1 MPRPRKGARLYL
13 RECAGRDRTWVIR
26 DGAKEIGT
34 GCGERDLRGAEEA
47 LAAYIGKRHKPDFG
61 DHAPASVLIAD
72 VIGLYAKDKASDG
85 PTRITA
91 GYHFAA
97 LLPFWGDKT
106 CADVSGEQC
115 RAYVSWRM
123 AGGTGRTVTAST
135 ARRELQTFAAAL
147 GYAYRERKVDR
158 PIPVTFPEQAPARD
172 RWLTRTEA
180 ARLLAG
186 ALGWQA
192 VAFDRLTREPALF
205 RRLHPPQY
213 HVARFILLGLG
224 TGTRHDAILK
234 LRRHANPAGGWID
247 LEKGLI
253 YRRGE
258 GQVETRKRR
267 TPVPMSRALAAH
279 ARRWRK
285 LTVIGPVKY
294 AGRLIKKERR
304 GFDRAKECAGLGDDV
319 VPHVLRHTYATW
331 AVLAG
336 VPLSRIAR
344 AMGASEK
351 MIEQVYGHR
360 EPEFL
365 RDVAEARSAHRRA
378 PRGSRV

>member
-13 RECAGRDRTWVIR
+13 RERDGREGTWVIR
-26 DGAKEIGT
+26 DGAKETGT

-47 LAAYIGKRHKPDFG
+47 LAAYIGKRYKPDFS
-61 DHAPASVLIAD
+61 DHTPASVLVAD

-91 GYHFAA
+91 GYHFAN
-97 LLPFWGDKT
+97 LLQFWGDKT
-106 CADVSGEQC
+106 CADVSGANC
-115 RAYVSWRM
+115 RNYVAWRV
-123 AGGTGRTVTAST
+123 AGGTGRVVGEST
-135 ARRELQTFAAAL
+135 ARRELQTFSAAL

-158 PIPVTFPEQAPARD
+158 PIPVTFPEQAPPRD

-186 ALGWQA
+186 ALGWRA
-192 VAFDRLTREPALF
+192 VAFDRFTQQPTIF

-213 HVARFILLGLG
+213 HVARFILIGLG
-224 TGTRHDAILK
+224 TGTRHDAILR
-234 LRRHANPAGGWID
+234 LRWHANTAGGWID
-247 LEKGLI
+247 LEKGMV

-267 TPVPMSRALAAH
+267 TPVPMSRQLTAH

-285 LTVIGPVKY
+285 LTVIGPVEY

-344 AMGASEK
+344 ALGASEK
-351 MIEQVYGHR
+351 MVEQVYGHH
-360 EPEFL
+360 EPEYL
-365 RDVAEARSAHRRA
+365 RDVAEAGSAHRRV
-378 PRGSRV
+378 PRRP